1 MKFFSCIFVLLSLF
15 VSIVIAVTDQKLIQ
29 AATTGFARGNILHHG
44 KNFEGGK
51 PNGRFCDGKVPSDL
65 FVEELGIKELL
76 PPYLDPTLQA
86 KDLITG
92 VCFASA
98 ASGYDPQ
105 TNAFLPVLSIPKQLE
120 LFEEYIEKLK
130 AIVGQVRALEILS
143 NSLFIVIT
151 GQVDIQFNPASS
163 LNPSYNQ
170 LLVNFASTFLPGLYK
185 LGARKIGVFGV
196 GPIGCLPFYR
206 NTQGGIQ
213 RKCVDS
219 LNHKAYSFNNK
230 LSTEINSL
238 INTFPDAKMV
248 YIDFYNFI
256 LDLINNPTKY
266 GYKIAQ
272 NGCCAL
278 AGKLDLLD
286 YCPTACSN
294 DYDYIFWDVSKQF
307 DGTCFGSWRR
317 GIIIA
322 LSAKKKTGFING
334 SYVRPPVESLLFDQW
349 EQCNH
354 MVISWILNSLDP
366 DISQSIIY
374 SKTAKRLWDELNQRY
389 GQSNGARMYEV

>member
-15 VSIVIAVTDQKLIQ
+15 VSIVIAVTDQKVAYNVSSIIP
-29 AATTGFARGNILHHG
+29 AVFVFGDTVVDT
-44 KNFEGGK
+44 
-51 PNGRFCDGKVPSDL
+51 
-65 FVEELGIKELL
+65 VEELGIKELL

-286 YCPTACSN
+286 YCPTA
-294 DYDYIFWDVSKQF
+294 FSKQF
-307 DGTCFGSWRR
+307 DGTCFGTWRR

-322 LSAKKKTGFING
+322 LSTKKKTGFING
-334 SYVRPPVESLLFDQW
+334 SYVRPHIESPLFDQW

-366 DISQSIIY
+366 DISQSVIY

>member
-1 MKFFSCIFVLLSLF
+1 
-15 VSIVIAVTDQKLIQ
+15 
-29 AATTGFARGNILHHG
+29 
-44 KNFEGGK
+44 
-51 PNGRFCDGKVPSDL
+51 
-65 FVEELGIKELL
+65 L
-76 PPYLDPTLQA
+76 PPYLDPRLQA

-105 TNAFLPVLSIPKQLE
+105 TNAFLGDFPNRFLE
-120 LFEEYIEKLK
+120 LFEEYIGKLK
-130 AIVGQVRALEILS
+130 AIVGEFRGLDILS

-151 GQVDIQFNPASS
+151 GHIDIQFNPASS
-163 LNPSYNQ
+163 LNPSYNE
-170 LLVNFASTFLPGLYK
+170 LLVNFASTFLQGLYE

-219 LNHKAYSFNNK
+219 LNHKAYSFNSK

-266 GYKIAQ
+266 GYKIAE

-278 AGKLDLLD
+278 ARNLDLLD
-286 YCPTACSN
+286 YCPIACSN
-294 DYDYIFWDVSKQF
+294 DYDYVFWD
-307 DGTCFGSWRR
+307 
-317 GIIIA
+317 
-322 LSAKKKTGFING
+322 GFHLTEKG
-334 SYVRPPVESLLFDQW
+334 YRLL
-349 EQCNH
+349 
-354 MVISWILNSLDP
+354 V
-366 DISQSIIY
+366 
-374 SKTAKRLWDELNQRY
+374 
-389 GQSNGARMYEV
+389 